1 MPVCSPGTP
10 RHSPA
15 RLDASEAAGP
25 RGAVSLKTGM
35 KVRNQADSAVTAQ
48 ARWAPIYEGLK
59 SAILSH
65 RLAPGAKLPED
76 ELCGIFNEGRAA
88 VRGALH
94 ALAHDRLVKLERNR
108 GAFVAQPTRKEA
120 KEVFEARALIEPR
133 VAWLAATVASR
144 DDVARLKRHIA
155 QEDLAMAGHAEG
167 EAISLS
173 ARFHVAIA
181 EIAGQSILTEFV
193 TELVSRS
200 SLIVA
205 LYWQNRETTCESHS
219 HHSLV
224 DAISDGDRDRAADLM
239 ATHIRHLQSG
249 LNLDAQSS
257 SSRSLA
263 DILGRS
269 P

>member
-1 MPVCSPGTP
+1 MKF
-10 RHSPA
+10 R
-15 RLDASEAAGP
+15 DQAG
-25 RGAVSLKTGM
+25 
-35 KVRNQADSAVTAQ
+35 SAVPAQ

-76 ELCGIFNEGRAA
+76 ELGGIFNEGRAA
-88 VRGALH
+88 VRAALQT
-94 ALAHDRLVKLERNR
+94 LAHDRLVTLERNR
-108 GAFVAQPTRKEA
+108 GAFVAQPTREEA
-120 KEVFEARALIEPR
+120 REVFEARALIEPH
-133 VAWLAATVASR
+133 VASLAAAVATP
-144 DDVARLKRHIA
+144 DDVARLKSHILK
-155 QEDLAMAGHAEG
+155 EDIAIAGEAEG
-167 EAISLS
+167 ESISLS

-224 DAISDGDRDRAADLM
+224 DAIADRDSEKASELM
-239 ATHIRHLQSG
+239 ASHVRHLQAG
-249 LNLDAQSS
+249 LNLDIPPLSA
-257 SSRSLA
+257 RSLA
-263 DILGRS
+263 DILGRTS
-269 P
+269 